1 MSTTQMEQASSMR
14 NDYLEQVV
22 KQKAQLE
29 NDLRARRAGSKSP
42 APMMANAPAGG
53 VAGRE
58 AGGSDVLRITDFETA
73 GAGPVGSNAV
83 DVRVSGWW
91 HWKSVVV
98 PPNAY
103 VVHTRRGHED
113 PLHCGLG
120 ISFRFNPVTDSYLVV
135 PSAMQT
141 IIINANCIC
150 REKQGVLVQGYVQW
164 IIEDFK
170 TAYRKLD
177 FSDTLDPMRVVN
189 VQLREQAE
197 AAIKDVVATMSI
209 DDVLAD
215 KQPIIKELT
224 TRLRHV
230 AEGDGNDKG
239 LGLRIVTVQIKEAVV
254 SSPRVWEML
263 QRPFRAE
270 RAKEA
275 RLAELTHEAI
285 VHTREAE
292 AEKAEAAQRIATDAE
307 VARLQAEAE
316 AAKFTRDQLER
327 VRRAKAEAETLAQ
340 TVAHEQEKL
349 EKEAAISRLRLEQQL
364 IEEGM
369 RQEAQNRQ
377 VDKEI
382 SFEAA
387 RRRIDNDLSA
397 TALQKQLIEY
407 LPSIAEKLPH
417 PKEVRSFQIGGADG
431 LGALVGGLLKL
442 IETLRE
448 PKQA

>member
-1 MSTTQMEQASSMR
+1 MAPTSSAR
-14 NDYLEQVV
+14 NDYLDQVV
-22 KQKAQLE
+22 RQQKQVE
-29 NDLRARRAGSKSP
+29 YDLRARKCA
-42 APMMANAPAGG
+42 APMLSNPGASRSAAPEDDGTRVFEPVAGG
-53 VAGRE
+53 AV
-58 AGGSDVLRITDFETA
+58 GG
-73 GAGPVGSNAV
+73 NAV
-83 DVRVSGWW
+83 EVHISGFWR
-91 HWKSVVV
+91 WKNVVV

-103 VVHTRRGHED
+103 VVHTRRGGVE

-120 ISFRFNPVTDSYLVV
+120 VSFRFDPVTDSYLVV

-150 REKQGVLVQGYVQW
+150 REKQGILVQGYVQW

-177 FSDTLDPMRVVN
+177 FSDALDPMRVVN

-209 DDVLAD
+209 DGVLAD

-239 LGLRIVTVQIKEAVV
+239 LGLRIVQVQIKEAVV

-275 RLAELTHEAI
+275 RLAELTHQALVES
-285 VHTREAE
+285 REAE
-292 AEKAEAAQRIATDAE
+292 AEKAQAAQRIATEAE
-307 VARLQAEAE
+307 VARLTAE
-316 AAKFTRDQLER
+316 AASAAFDREQVER

-340 TVAHEQEKL
+340 TIAHEREKL
-349 EKEAAISRLRLEQQL
+349 EKEAAITRLRLEQQL

-377 VDKEI
+377 VEKEI
-382 SFEAA
+382 GFEAA
-387 RRRIDNDLSA
+387 RRKIDNDLSA
-397 TALQKQLIEY
+397 TALQKQLIES
-407 LPSIAEKLPH
+407 LPTIAEKMPH
-417 PKEVRSFQIGGADG
+417 PKELKTLQLGGTDS
-431 LGALVGGLLKL
+431 LGALVAGLLRL
-442 IETLRE
+442 VDTL
-448 PKQA
+448 KQGKAD